1 MLTLALTK
9 IMNIYKR
16 LGAKTV
22 SLANMWNAKPPFIG
36 EDGNPCEETVKWAL
50 NKQGFVD
57 TDNIKFDSCCW
68 LKDNSAVVPATAT
81 RNEET
86 IYLQPSLSGIL
97 GEFYAE
103 CCRVDSQEIIIGPYQ
118 PHQIE
123 KAFDDCIKKAQD
135 VLEYIKSKCIYT
147 KGANLDKRFT
157 FLHDDGW
164 YCDGIK
170 VVFLPVSFNCLP
182 AIKGFFYLPQ
192 E

>member
-22 SLANMWNAKPPFIG
+22 SLANMWNAKPPFVG
-36 EDGNPCEETVKWAL
+36 EDGNPCEETIKWAL

-81 RNEET
+81 RNKGT
-86 IYLQPSLSGIL
+86 IRLHPSLSGIL

-103 CCRVDSQEIIIGPYQ
+103 CCQVNNQEIIIGPYQ
-118 PHQIE
+118 SHQIE
-123 KAFDDCIKKAQD
+123 KAFDDCIEKAQN
-135 VLEYIKSKCIYT
+135 VLTYIKSKCIYT

-170 VVFLPVSFNCLP
+170 VVFLPVNFNCLP

>member
-123 KAFDDCIKKAQD
+123 KAFDDCIKKRKMYLSTSKVSVFIPK
-135 VLEYIKSKCIYT
+135 VLILIKDLLFYMMM
-147 KGANLDKRFT
+147 A
-157 FLHDDGW
+157 
-164 YCDGIK
+164 GIAM
-170 VVFLPVSFNCLP
+170 V
-182 AIKGFFYLPQ
+182 
-192 E
+192 

>member
-1 MLTLALTK
+1 MAP
-9 IMNIYKR
+9 
-16 LGAKTV
+16 
-22 SLANMWNAKPPFIG
+22 SFW
-36 EDGNPCEETVKWAL
+36 
-50 NKQGFVD
+50 
-57 TDNIKFDSCCW
+57 
-68 LKDNSAVVPATAT
+68 
-81 RNEET
+81 EET
-86 IYLQPSLSGIL
+86 IRLQPSLSGIL

-123 KAFDDCIKKAQD
+123 KAFDDCIEKAQD

-170 VVFLPVSFNCLP
+170 VVFLPVNFNCLP

>member
-36 EDGNPCEETVKWAL
+36 EDGNPCEETTKWVL

-57 TDNIKFDSCCW
+57 TDNIKFNSCCW

-86 IYLQPSLSGIL
+86 IRLHPSLSGIL

-103 CCRVDSQEIIIGPYQ
+103 CCQVNGQEIIIGPYQ
-118 PHQIE
+118 SRQIE
-123 KAFDDCIKKAQD
+123 KAFDDCIEKAQD
-135 VLEYIKSKCIYT
+135 VLKYIESKCIYT
-147 KGANLDKRFT
+147 KSANLDKRFT

-170 VVFLPVSFNCLP
+170 VVFLPVNFNCLP

-192 E
+192 K

>member
-36 EDGNPCEETVKWAL
+36 EDGNPCKETIKWAL
-50 NKQGFVD
+50 SKQGFVD

-86 IYLQPSLSGIL
+86 IYLHPSLSSIL

-103 CCRVDSQEIIIGPYQ
+103 CCQVDGQEIIIGPYQ
-118 PHQIE
+118 SHQIE
-123 KAFDDCIKKAQD
+123 KAFDDCIEKTQN
-135 VLEYIKSKCIYT
+135 VLKYIKSKCIYT
-147 KGANLDKRFT
+147 KGANLDERFT
-157 FLHDDGW
+157 FLHDNGW

-170 VVFLPVSFNCLP
+170 VVFLPVNFNCLP

>member
-1 MLTLALTK
+1 MQKKRKSTKKILSEDEIRNTLFDLIGDELELIYEEPPIENIFIELAFWRASYKIKAKNTSAKATK
-9 IMNIYKR
+9 MARKSN
-16 LGAKTV
+16 
-22 SLANMWNAKPPFIG
+22 S
-36 EDGNPCEETVKWAL
+36 VK
-50 NKQGFVD
+50 QER
-57 TDNIKFDSCCW
+57 I
-68 LKDNSAVVPATAT
+68 
-81 RNEET
+81 
-86 IYLQPSLSGIL
+86 
-97 GEFYAE
+97 
-103 CCRVDSQEIIIGPYQ
+103 SQAIPE
-118 PHQIE
+118 IE
-123 KAFDDCIKKAQD
+123 KAFDDCIEKAQD